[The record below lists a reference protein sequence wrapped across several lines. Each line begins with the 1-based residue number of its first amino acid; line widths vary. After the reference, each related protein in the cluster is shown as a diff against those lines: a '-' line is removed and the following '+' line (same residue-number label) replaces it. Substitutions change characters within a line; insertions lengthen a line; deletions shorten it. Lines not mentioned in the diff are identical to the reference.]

1 MADYGSSKSGSGST
15 PSDSSGSHHSSSG
28 SDSGSSGGSDSGPG
42 GGSDSGPGGG
52 SDSGSSGGS
61 DSGSSGSCSF
71 LIGSPILDSE
81 FNGEFAVTNTG
92 TVPLEL
98 LSVTWAGG
106 AYYTTAFIPS
116 TIAPGAAA
124 TVFVSTDGDDM
135 RSTVFTLVTDCEP
148 GFGEWPLD
156 ITPPP

>member
-15 PSDSSGSHHSSSG
+15 PSDSSGSHHSSS
-28 SDSGSSGGSDSGPG
+28 
-42 GGSDSGPGGG
+42 G